1 VRTPL
6 PPGRARL
13 AALVPP
19 VCECDAR
26 LVLGHEHEPV
36 CGVRANPAPRAHTP
50 AIAHPTRRLLAPLG
64 RYRFFDAWLRDAGER
79 CEACELADE
88 SLEQRCE
95 ALQAHDASRAIQE
108 RMHSVRMARL
118 REEQRRATA
127 PARPVVTIRRFG
139 DGHVGTVVDAASI
152 VVIAA
157 VGGAGVGYDC

>member
-1 VRTPL
+1 M
-6 PPGRARL
+6 
-13 AALVPP
+13 
-19 VCECDAR
+19 
-26 LVLGHEHEPV
+26 
-36 CGVRANPAPRAHTP
+36 
-50 AIAHPTRRLLAPLG
+50 
-64 RYRFFDAWLRDAGER
+64 
-79 CEACELADE
+79 CELADE

-118 REEQRRATA
+118 REEQRRATT
-127 PARPVVTIRRFG
+127 RPVVTIRRFG